1 MRLKNLLLGGTLLF
15 FATLASAQNGD
26 NSKVLKGKLDLKALT
41 SDSAYAWFYT
51 GVNKYQPNDNMLNYI
66 KSNRDKFNVV
76 ALIGT
81 WDEQSRI
88 LFPQL
93 YKVMVLAGSP
103 ETQMLIFGADQKL
116 DTGAPT
122 EYKLKKVPTFIIL
135 KEGKELGRIS
145 GSVDESIEAD
155 IAKILLKADK
165 KEKGDD

>member
-1 MRLKNLLLGGTLLF
+1 MRLKTLLLGGTLLF
-15 FATLASAQNGD
+15 FVSLACAQNGGS
-26 NSKVLKGKLDLKALT
+26 SKVLKGKLDLKALT
-41 SDSAYAWFYT
+41 SDTTYAWFYT

-66 KSNRDKFNVV
+66 KSNREKFNVV

-116 DTGAPT
+116 DTGAPV
-122 EYKLKKVPTFIIL
+122 EYKLKRVPTFIIL
-135 KEGKELGRIS
+135 KEGKELGRIT